1 MLANSQPVSQSVQ
14 SVSATHP
21 VSTGHRGALLSI
33 SQSLCHRDPGPQQ
46 HNLVSCRVS
55 TSQPLVPFSLFQSRR
70 QRVNASMRQ
79 QQREHVRGDSPDLL
93 HSPPPL
99 PHTAAIAS
107 THRIIEM
114 WNGKVWTEKGESLQI
129 RLRACAHAHA
139 HRSVGTGVGVG
150 NNRTRDPPVWRLFQ
164 PLPLLPSPP
173 LGSPHTHQ
181 AAQRALCRVRIRVLS
196 FAGRRSI
203 RKGSPLQKRRWVAIS
218 ICAKNQNTKTRY

>member
-14 SVSATHP
+14 SISATHP

-46 HNLVSCRVS
+46 HNLVGSI
-55 TSQPLVPFSLFQSRR
+55 FLFQSRR

-93 HSPPPL
+93 HSPPPF

-173 LGSPHTHQ
+173 LGSPHTPSS
-181 AAQRALCRVRIRVLS
+181 AARAMSRSDSRSLFCRSTLD
-196 FAGRRSI
+196 
-203 RKGSPLQKRRWVAIS
+203 QKRQPPPKKKMGCDIDMR
-218 ICAKNQNTKTRY
+218 KNQNTKTRY

>member
-1 MLANSQPVSQSVQ
+1 MPSRPGTTTTQPCF
-14 SVSATHP
+14 
-21 VSTGHRGALLSI
+21 LS
-33 SQSLCHRDPGPQQ
+33 SLDQPAAGSIFS
-46 HNLVSCRVS
+46 LSES
-55 TSQPLVPFSLFQSRR
+55 TSTRES
-70 QRVNASMRQ
+70 VNAAAAAGARPGRFSR
-79 QQREHVRGDSPDLL
+79 SASLA
-93 HSPPPL
+93 PL
-99 PHTAAIAS
+99 STTAIAS
-107 THRIIEM
+107 THRMIEM

-203 RKGSPLQKRRWVAIS
+203 RKGSSSKKEDGLRYRYAQK
-218 ICAKNQNTKTRY
+218 TKTRKQDTKGKAIEQISNVGR